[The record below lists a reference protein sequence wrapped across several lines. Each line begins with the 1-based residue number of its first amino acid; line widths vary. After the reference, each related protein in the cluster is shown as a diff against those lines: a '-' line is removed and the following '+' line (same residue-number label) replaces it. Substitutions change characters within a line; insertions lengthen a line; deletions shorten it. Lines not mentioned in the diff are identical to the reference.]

1 LPPARSLPAGRVHVD
16 EPCKTTSTILTN
28 ELWAGEGDRHAF
40 DEQRANAR
48 ILQRL
53 PDLGRAL
60 DEEIVSDPR
69 FAIDPLEPRQLFVI
83 EPARV
88 RLR

>member
-1 LPPARSLPAGRVHVD
+1 MNPARRPSN
-16 EPCKTTSTILTN
+16 ILTN
-28 ELWAGEGDRHAF
+28 ELWAGEGDRMPSTSSA
-40 DEQRANAR
+40 RTLR

-69 FAIDPLEPRQLFVI
+69 SAIDPLEPRQLFVI

-88 RLR
+88 SLR